1 MIRRKKAKGM
11 IRRKKKNIKND
22 EKANKERRKART
34 WKEDQNLK
42 NGECVIGCLALE
54 RRKENLND

>member
-1 MIRRKKAKGM
+1 MMDPISST

-34 WKEDQNLK
+34 WKEDQK
-42 NGECVIGCLALE
+42 SKPEKGP
-54 RRKENLND
+54 

>member
-1 MIRRKKAKGM
+1 M

-34 WKEDQNLK
+34 WKEDQK
-42 NGECVIGCLALE
+42 SKPE
-54 RRKENLND
+54 KW